1 MIRSARTGAGN
12 GDGPA
17 VMMPAFRPG
26 TASGAET
33 REANPPSEAE
43 TMTDPGTSRQV
54 DGTPDTATQKMK
66 KFKIYGKRRALTP
79 QQQATDNVLFALRN
93 APNVDVTGK
102 GLGAGV
108 IQGAV
113 VARATSKADIQG
125 AVDNGVVQGGV
136 SVNPMSERTPK
147 DRPSP
152 ANDTSRTGKM
162 QRSASQSDL
171 VQPTA
176 GVSVGLTFWETA
188 LLAGG
193 VILYFVLD

>member
-1 MIRSARTGAGN
+1 
-12 GDGPA
+12 
-17 VMMPAFRPG
+17 MPAFRPG

-54 DGTPDTATQKMK
+54 DGTPDTATQKMR

-79 QQQATDNVLFALRN
+79 QQQATDNLLFALRN

-113 VARATSKADIQG
+113 VARATSKADIQSAIG
-125 AVDNGVVQGGV
+125 DAMVQGGV
-136 SVNPMSERTPK
+136 SVNPMNEQTPK
-147 DRPSP
+147 NRPSP
-152 ANDTSRTGKM
+152 ANDTSRTG
-162 QRSASQSDL
+162 QTQPSPSQA
-171 VQPTA
+171 VQPAA